1 MELYGQN
8 QAVNASQS
16 TQLIEWTPT
25 GSETGLEGFGMAS
38 NEPYPER
45 PGFPNCVYY
54 MRTGVC
60 GYGVR
65 CRYNHPQDRA
75 AVFKFLMLRAV
86 WLLMLLGRGNCKSHR
101 AVSRT
106 EWGSSIKF
114 NHPKNR
120 GGSLS
125 NVTLN
130 THGYPLKPG
139 ETECSYYLQTG
150 HCKFGITCKFHHPQ
164 RANTLTTTTSAP
176 QFYQTV
182 QSPSI
187 HMSDQYGAAA
197 STNLRVRTS
206 ILPGTYMQGTYGP
219 VLFSPGVVP
228 IPGWSPYSAPVSPVL
243 SPGAQTAVGA
253 TSLYGVTQLSATTPA
268 PPRPH
273 PSLLSSGS
281 LASGSQKEHTFP
293 ERPGEPECQYYIK
306 TGNCKYGSF
315 CRYHHPH
322 DRVVPITDSV
332 LNPLGLPLRLGMQP
346 CSFYLQTG
354 YCKFGS
360 TCKFDHPIGGAVQ
373 YSPPSSSLVDMPVAP
388 YLVGSLLATVSPP
401 SPSYELRPELFS
413 VPPRKITYLSRS
425 PPGHTS
431 NSPIGMIFSH
441 AGSLSAY

>member
-25 GSETGLEGFGMAS
+25 GSETGLEDSMRRFGMAS

-75 AVFKFLMLRAV
+75 AVEATVRATGLYPERNGDPPCQFYLKTGTCKFGAS
-86 WLLMLLGRGNCKSHR
+86 C
-101 AVSRT
+101 
-106 EWGSSIKF
+106 KF

-130 THGYPLKPG
+130 THGYPLKPV
-139 ETECSYYLQTG
+139 CSHLTM
-150 HCKFGITCKFHHPQ
+150 ITS
-164 RANTLTTTTSAP
+164 NTLTTTTSAP